1 MAKLTL
7 AFKDRKLKIFAIP
20 SGDCLIG
27 RDPDCLIAID
37 SLAVEPQHARLTT
50 SGECVSIE
58 PCSENTSVLVNDK
71 KITASQQLLDGDEIR
86 IGKHTLGFSEE
97 QEGVLLDSTVVRQ
110 PATGWLQILTG
121 SHLGRTIRL
130 DKAFTRIGR
139 SDVQLAVIARR
150 DDGFYI
156 SHLQGTQTPN
166 INGDDIGDA
175 THRLNHADEIAVGE
189 LKVQFFA
196 DTQTTADPDAANSAA
211 ETVRQR
217 QFSRIPFDVA
227 ATLRGSQQQ
236 WDTCLID
243 ISLHGALIKVPA
255 DFQCTTDEA
264 FQLSVHLEGGP
275 DITMEVSA
283 AHHEHEQLGL
293 RCRDID
299 VDSITCLR
307 RLVEMNLG
315 DPQLLERELS
325 ALG

>member
-27 RDPDCLIAID
+27 RDPDCLVAID

-58 PCSENTSVLVNDK
+58 PCSENTSVLVNDTE
-71 KITASQQLLDGDEIR
+71 ITASQQLVDGDEIR

-97 QEGVLLDSTVVRQ
+97 QDGVVLESAAVRQ
-110 PATGWLQILTG
+110 PATGWLQILSG

-130 DKAFTRIGR
+130 DKAFTRIGK

-150 DDGFYI
+150 DDGFHI
-156 SHLQGTQTPN
+156 SHLQGTQTPS

-175 THRLNHADEIAVGE
+175 TRRLNHADEIAIGE

-196 DTQTTADPDAANSAA
+196 DNQSAEDPNAVGAAAA
-211 ETVRQR
+211 VQQR

-236 WDTCLID
+236 WDTSLID
-243 ISLHGALIKVPA
+243 ISLHGALVKVPA
-255 DFQCTTDEA
+255 DFQCETDQV

-299 VDSITCLR
+299 VDSITLLR

-315 DPQLLERELS
+315 DPQLLERELQ